1 MQSCAIF
8 LIAIVKT
15 CSNSYLNLVKSCTAC
30 AKHIAAVKIASNV
43 SNVDIIG
50 SSLTPSKFI
59 YY

>member
-15 CSNSYLNLVKSCTAC
+15 RSSSYLNLVKSCAAC
-30 AKHIAAVKIASNV
+30 AKHSAAVKTASNV